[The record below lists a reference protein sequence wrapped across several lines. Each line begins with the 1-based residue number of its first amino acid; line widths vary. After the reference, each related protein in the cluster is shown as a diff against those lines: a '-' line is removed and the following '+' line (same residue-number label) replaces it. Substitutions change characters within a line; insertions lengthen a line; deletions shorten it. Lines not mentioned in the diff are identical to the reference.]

1 MKSQQKKRKRLMA
14 AAVKRA
20 KKQIENF
27 LSQDKDLDS
36 FGSFI

>member
-1 MKSQQKKRKRLMA
+1 MKSQQKKESAEWPLLLREQ
-14 AAVKRA
+14 